1 MRRTTYARNFTS
13 SQSQPVLSIAN
24 QMAAKQNRKPPQ
36 VIGNNRQRTKS
47 VARFCRILRDHRR
60 NSNRNSN
67 GASSGSAFRG
77 TCGIY
82 RRRQSNGYII
92 VGRSEFGSAPAN
104 SNMNRKDR
112 VFASVDLA
120 VADVPDGATV
130 MFGGFGGAGFPNNLI
145 QGLARRGA
153 RNLSVISNNCG
164 TGDGELGILFKNRQI
179 RRVIA
184 AFPGPGATYF
194 QQQFD
199 AGEVELE
206 LVPQGILCERM
217 RAFGAGIPAFY
228 SPVGVGT
235 DVAKDKEER
244 LIRGKRYILEHALG
258 ADYAFIKAYRADRM
272 GNLIYR
278 KAARNFNPIMA
289 TAAKVTIVEVDEVV
303 ETGTLDPETIVTP
316 SIFVHR
322 IVVAKGIHNA

>member
-1 MRRTTYARNFTS
+1 
-13 SQSQPVLSIAN
+13 
-24 QMAAKQNRKPPQ
+24 
-36 VIGNNRQRTKS
+36 
-47 VARFCRILRDHRR
+47 
-60 NSNRNSN
+60 
-67 GASSGSAFRG
+67 
-77 TCGIY
+77 
-82 RRRQSNGYII
+82 
-92 VGRSEFGSAPAN
+92 
-104 SNMNRKDR
+104 MNRKDR

-153 RNLSVISNNCG
+153 RNLRVISNNCG

-179 RRVIA
+179 RHVVA
-184 AFPGPGATYF
+184 AFPGPGAIYF

-235 DVAKDKEER
+235 DVAQGKEER
-244 LIRGKRYILEHALG
+244 VIRGKRYILEQALG
-258 ADYAFIKAYRADRM
+258 ADYAFIKAQRADRM

-303 ETGTLDPETIVTP
+303 EIGALDPETIVTP
-316 SIFVHR
+316 SIYVDR